1 MKELT
6 KIVSAG
12 RHPEDHFGVVNP
24 PVFRA
29 STVTFPTLD
38 AWDEARANRFDGII
52 YGRFGTPTTRAFEEA
67 VAILEGA
74 DKAVSVP
81 SGMGACTSAIMSVVS
96 AGDHMLV
103 QDSAYQPVRN
113 LSNMIL
119 SRYGVEITYFDS
131 ALGADVAGLI
141 QPNTKLIY
149 LESPGSQTFEMP
161 DIPAIT
167 AVARERGI
175 MTAMDNT
182 WATSF
187 FCKPLEL
194 GVDLSINAA
203 TKYLVGHSDAMLGV
217 ISMRQE
223 LYENVKITANFLGGG
238 PGSEE
243 AYLGLRGIR
252 TLGVRL
258 PQHQINATK
267 IATWLQTRPEVHQV
281 LYPAL
286 PDHPGHDI
294 WLRDFKGATGLMSV
308 LLNPFERNAVASMV
322 DGLEH
327 FLLGASFG
335 GYESLILPFD
345 PSNYRT
351 ATEWNPPGPCLRLH
365 VGLEDTD
372 DLIED
377 LERGF
382 ARLTAAG

>member
-1 MKELT
+1 MRERT

-24 PVFRA
+24 PAFRA
-29 STVTFPTLD
+29 STVTFPTLAD
-38 AWDEARANRFDGII
+38 WEHARANRFDGII

-67 VAILEGA
+67 VAALEGA
-74 DKAVSVP
+74 DTAVSVP
-81 SGMGACTSAIMSVVS
+81 SGMGACTSAIMSAVS
-96 AGDHMLV
+96 AGDHMLI
-103 QDSAYQPVRN
+103 QDSVYQPVRN
-113 LSNMIL
+113 LTKHVL
-119 SRYGVEITYFDS
+119 TRYGVEATYFDP
-131 ALGADVAGLI
+131 AIGGDIAAMV
-141 QPNTKLIY
+141 QPNTKMIY
-149 LESPGSQTFEMP
+149 VESPGSQTFEMP

-167 AVARERGI
+167 AVARDRGI

-182 WATSF
+182 WATAL

-194 GVDLSINAA
+194 GIDLSINAA

-223 LYENVKITANFLGGG
+223 LFESVKITANFLGGG

-243 AYLGLRGIR
+243 AWLGLRGMR

-267 IATWLQTRPEVHQV
+267 VAEWLQTRPEVHRV

-294 WLRDFKGATGLMSV
+294 WKRDFSGATGLMSV
-308 LLNPFERNAVASMV
+308 LLNPFEHDAVAAMV

-345 PSNYRT
+345 PTNYRT
-351 ATEWNPPGPCLRLH
+351 VVPWNAPGPSLRLH
-365 VGLEDTD
+365 VGLEDPD

-377 LERGF
+377 LEHGF
-382 ARLTAAG
+382 ARLTAAS